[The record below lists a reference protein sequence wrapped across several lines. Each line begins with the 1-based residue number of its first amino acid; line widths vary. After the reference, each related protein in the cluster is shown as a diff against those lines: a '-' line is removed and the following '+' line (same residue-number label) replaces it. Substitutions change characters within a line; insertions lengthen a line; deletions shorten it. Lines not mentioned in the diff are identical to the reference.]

1 MDRGQ
6 ESMRKFV
13 RGRYLA
19 GYVVL
24 IVLLGAALP
33 ACSPAAILQ
42 SVASSLWGFPFQA
55 GTKVTLGDLGLH
67 GDNFSSAPGKQG
79 TVSFQGYKTVN
90 DASLDLLTANGA
102 SAPVIPLAA
111 GKVLSAWPLCHL
123 VIVDHLNGFYV
134 EYLHLNVTKGLAPG
148 DPVTRSTILG
158 TTTTDINQ
166 DTTCRERYEG
176 SHPVQH
182 VHFAFILAANNTY
195 QRMIGISLCGH
206 QVKPSTPTLDAHEG
220 GAIDGLA
227 SGPGK
232 SFTIPDCHVGPSQGA
247 TPRGGAPALA
257 QLTRQRDAGR
267 RDPVTI
273 V

>member
-1 MDRGQ
+1 MT
-6 ESMRKFV
+6 MFA

-19 GYVVL
+19 ATAVL
-24 IVLLGAALP
+24 MALLGAALP

-55 GTKVTLGDLGLH
+55 GTNVKLGDLGLH
-67 GDNFSSAPGKQG
+67 DDNFSSVPGAHG
-79 TVSFQGYKTVN
+79 TVSFQGAGSVN
-90 DASLDLLTANGA
+90 DASLDLLTASGA

-123 VIVDHLNGFYV
+123 VVVDHLNGFYV
-134 EYLHLNVTKGLAPG
+134 EYLHLNVTQGLAAG
-148 DPVTRSTILG
+148 DPVTRSTVLG

-166 DTTCRERYEG
+166 GTTCREHYEG
-176 SHPVQH
+176 DHPVQH

-206 QVKPSTPTLDAHEG
+206 QVKPSTPTFDAHEG

-247 TPRGGAPALA
+247 TSSDGAPILASVAGPHALA
-257 QLTRQRDAGR
+257 RHEAH
-267 RDPVTI
+267 PVA
-273 V
+273 